1 MNKEI
6 TIAVVEDDDNLR
18 FLVSHRLQT
27 ENYNVI
33 QCSDGLEDEKLIL
46 SSSPDIVLLDW
57 MLPGKE
63 GIEVCEGVRKAGF
76 ENIIIMMTAKSQD
89 IDKIDAYSYGVTD
102 YITKPFNMDVLVA
115 MIENKVRFFVPK
127 VQNEVY
133 YFGDTEHHPNVHSLI
148 RDGKKIELT
157 ILENRI
163 LLHFLQNKG
172 KDITREELM
181 EVVWGYS
188 SNVNTR
194 TLDMHVVRLRKKIET
209 NPDKPYYL
217 QTVRG
222 LGYRFISEEEEEEA
236 AS

>member
-1 MNKEI
+1 MDKEV
-6 TIAVVEDDDNLR
+6 TIAVIEDDENLR

-27 ENYNVI
+27 EGYHVI
-33 QCSDGLEDEKLIL
+33 QSGNGTEAEKLIL
-46 SSSPDIVLLDW
+46 SETPDIVLLDW

-63 GIEVCEGVRKAGF
+63 GIEVCESLRREGF
-76 ENIIIMMTAKSQD
+76 EQIIIMMTAKSQD
-89 IDKIDAYSYGVTD
+89 VDKIDAYSYGVTD

-115 MIENKVRFFVPK
+115 MIENKIRFFVPK
-127 VQNEVY
+127 NSKDVY
-133 YFGDTEHHPNVHSLI
+133 TFGDTEHHPNIHSLV

-163 LLHFLQNKG
+163 LLHFLQNMG
-172 KDITREELM
+172 REITREELM

-194 TLDMHVVRLRKKIET
+194 TLDMHVVRLRKKIEN
-209 NPDKPYYL
+209 NPDKPMYL

-222 LGYRFISEEEEEEA
+222 LGYKFVNQE
-236 AS
+236 

>member
-1 MNKEI
+1 MEKGI
-6 TIAVVEDDDNLR
+6 TVAVVEDDENLR

-27 ENYNVI
+27 EGYKVI
-33 QCSDGLEDEKLIL
+33 QSGNGIDAEKLIL
-46 SSSPDIVLLDW
+46 ESTPDIVLLDW

-63 GIEVCEGVRKAGF
+63 GIEVCESIRKAGF
-76 ENIIIMMTAKSQD
+76 DNIIIMMTAKSQD
-89 IDKIDAYSYGVTD
+89 VDKIDAYSYGISD

-127 VQNEVY
+127 NVNKDVHV
-133 YFGDTEHHPNVHSLI
+133 FGNTEHHPQIHSLI

-163 LLHFLQNKG
+163 LLHFLQNMRRE
-172 KDITREELM
+172 ITREELM

-194 TLDMHVVRLRKKIET
+194 TLDMHVVRLRKKIEQ
-209 NPDKPYYL
+209 NPDKPNYL

-222 LGYRFISEEEEEEA
+222 LGYKFVDEE
-236 AS
+236 

>member
-1 MNKEI
+1 MEKGI
-6 TIAVVEDDDNLR
+6 TVAVVEDDENLR

-27 ENYNVI
+27 EHYEVI
-33 QCSDGLEDEKLIL
+33 QVGDGVDAEELIL
-46 SSSPDIVLLDW
+46 SKKPDVVLLDW

-63 GIEVCEGVRKAGF
+63 GIEVCEAVRKAGF
-76 ENIIIMMTAKSQD
+76 ENIIIMMTAKAQD
-89 IDKIDAYSYGVTD
+89 IDKIDAYSHGVTD

-127 VQNEVY
+127 ANAEVHE
-133 YFGDTEHHPNVHSLI
+133 FGDTEHHPNIHSLV

-163 LLHFLQNKG
+163 LLHFLRNKG

-181 EVVWGYS
+181 EAVWGYS

-194 TLDMHVVRLRKKIET
+194 TLDMHVVRLRKKIEK
-209 NPDKPYYL
+209 NADKPYYL

-222 LGYRFISEEEEEEA
+222 LGYKFIDESSE
-236 AS
+236 SNF

>member
-1 MNKEI
+1 MDKEI
-6 TIAVVEDDDNLR
+6 TVAVVEDDENLR

-27 ENYNVI
+27 ENYKVI
-33 QCSDGLEDEKLIL
+33 QMGNGHEAEEIIL
-46 SSSPDIVLLDW
+46 AQQPDIVLLDW

-63 GIEVCEGVRKAGF
+63 GIDVCQAVRQAGF
-76 ENIIIMMTAKSQD
+76 ENIIIMMTAKAQD
-89 IDKIDAYSYGVTD
+89 VDKIDAYSYGVSD

-127 VQNEVY
+127 SGAEIY
-133 YFGDTEHHPNVHSLI
+133 RFGQTEHHPNIHSLV
-148 RDGKKIELT
+148 RDDRKIELT

-163 LLHFLQNKG
+163 LLHFLRNKG
-172 KDITREELM
+172 KEVTREELM
-181 EVVWGYS
+181 EAVWGYS

-194 TLDMHVVRLRKKIET
+194 TLDMHVVRLRKKIEK

-222 LGYRFISEEEEEEA
+222 LGYKFVDEESEKID
-236 AS
+236 

>member
-1 MNKEI
+1 MNKDI
-6 TIAVVEDDDNLR
+6 TIAVVEDDENLG
-18 FLVSHRLQT
+18 FLVTHRLLT
-27 ENYNVI
+27 EGYKVVQAANGTEAESMI
-33 QCSDGLEDEKLIL
+33 LEQK
-46 SSSPDIVLLDW
+46 PAVVLLDW

-63 GIEVCEGVRKAGF
+63 GIEVCESVRKAGF

-133 YFGDTEHHPNVHSLI
+133 YCGDTEHHPNVHSLI

-194 TLDMHVVRLRKKIET
+194 TLDMHV
-209 NPDKPYYL
+209 
-217 QTVRG
+217 
-222 LGYRFISEEEEEEA
+222 
-236 AS
+236 

>member
-1 MNKEI
+1 
-6 TIAVVEDDDNLR
+6 
-18 FLVSHRLQT
+18 
-27 ENYNVI
+27 
-33 QCSDGLEDEKLIL
+33 
-46 SSSPDIVLLDW
+46 
-57 MLPGKE
+57 
-63 GIEVCEGVRKAGF
+63 IEVCRSVRAKGF

-89 IDKIDAYSYGVTD
+89 VDNIDAYSHGITD

-115 MIENKVRFFVPK
+115 MIDNKVRFFVPK
-127 VQNEVY
+127 NTNKDVY
-133 YFGDTEHHPNVHSLI
+133 TFGDTEHHPQIHALI
-148 RDGKKIELT
+148 RNGKKIELT

-172 KDITREELM
+172 RDITREELM

-222 LGYRFISEEEEEEA
+222 LGYKFIEE
-236 AS
+236 